1 MSDPDTLRQRIADA
15 IGQHPRARAVNRAL
29 EVARAE
35 RAAALREAADIAHNV
50 GAALYDD
57 AGLAHAEGAWAVR
70 DRLLTHADTTTEEPT
85 T

>member
-1 MSDPDTLRQRIADA
+1 MSNPDTLRQRIADA

-35 RAAALREAADIAHNV
+35 RAAALREAADIAHNE
-50 GAALYDD
+50 GTRLYDD
-57 AGLAHAEGAWAVR
+57 AGQRHAEGAWAVR
-70 DRLLTHADTTTEEPT
+70 DRLRTLANTPEEPT